1 MRKRCFIIAGLAFA
15 LGIILNVVAVPSSE
29 EVESYQEMNK
39 KLRNLQE
46 SANAGPFSEGR
57 RTDIYQAS
65 LGPDPVLMGASLGSF
80 ALAGVM
86 LLVGFIAGPKK
97 RETPT

>member
-1 MRKRCFIIAGLAFA
+1 MFYHCGSGFCSWHNLECRFRA
-15 LGIILNVVAVPSSE
+15 
-29 EVESYQEMNK
+29 

-46 SANAGPFSEGR
+46 SVDAGPFSEGR
-57 RTDIYQAS
+57 RTDIYQNS
-65 LGPDPVLMGASLGSF
+65 LGPDPILMGASLGSF

>member
-15 LGIILNVVAVPSSE
+15 LGIILNLVSVPSSE
-29 EVESYQEMNK
+29 DVKFYREMNK
-39 KLRNLQE
+39 STRKLQE
-46 SANAGPFSEGR
+46 AVDAGPFSEGR
-57 RTDIYQAS
+57 RTDIYQNS
-65 LGPDPVLMGASLGSF
+65 LGPDPILMGASLGSF